1 MNEKILAKVVVE
13 VVGSPKEHVEMTIRK
28 YIERIE
34 ENFKIINHVLYDA
47 EQLKEEKFKGMFSS
61 FVDLEMEFNESK
73 EIVGFCFDYMPSSID
88 IIKPEKFSLESKEMS
103 DMINDLIAKLHNLDM
118 NVKNLNAQNVLLKRE
133 INRLTNK
140 T

>member
-1 MNEKILAKVVVE
+1 
-13 VVGSPKEHVEMTIRK
+13 
-28 YIERIE
+28 
-34 ENFKIINHVLYDA
+34 
-47 EQLKEEKFKGMFSS
+47 
-61 FVDLEMEFNESK
+61 MEFNESK

-88 IIKPEKFSLESKEMS
+88 IIKPEKFSLESKEMM